1 MISTDD
7 LIFFR
12 TIARSRSLA
21 EAARS
26 LNVTPP
32 AVTQR
37 LRALEV
43 KVGVKLIDR
52 TSRGLALTDEGELI
66 AAQGA
71 TIIAAIDDL
80 SERLASRTSQVRG
93 HLRVAAPYGFGR
105 RHVAPIVQQFA
116 VDHPAAAAT
125 LDLSDS
131 PIRQMSESWDIVIH
145 IGALPESDRLV
156 TTLAPNRRIL
166 CAAPAYLARADPI
179 QHPADL
185 SAHHCLALR
194 ENGEDV
200 TLWRFAHPKHGKATV
215 RITPHLS
222 SNDGE
227 IIRDWARAG
236 LGMIVRSEWDVAEE
250 LAAGRLEEVLPQWYL
265 APAYVVALLHPRQGR
280 SGRANAFLK
289 LLRES
294 LSPAPWRESDREAP
308 PARV

>member
-37 LRALEV
+37 LRALET

-52 TSRGLALTDEGELI
+52 TSRGLSLTDEGELI
-66 AAQGA
+66 AAEGA
-71 TIIAAIDDL
+71 VIIGAIEDL
-80 SERLASRTSQVRG
+80 SERLASRTSQVSG

-105 RHVAPIVQQFA
+105 HHVAPVVQQFA
-116 VDHPAAAAT
+116 INHPAATAT
-125 LDLSDS
+125 LELSDS
-131 PIRQMSESWDIVIH
+131 PIRQMSESWDIIIH
-145 IGALPESDRLV
+145 IGTLPESDRLV

-179 QHPADL
+179 QHPAHL
-185 SAHHCLALR
+185 SDHHCLALR

-215 RITPHLS
+215 RIKPHLS

-227 IIRDWARAG
+227 IIRDWALAG
-236 LGMIVRSEWDVAEE
+236 LGVIVRSEWDVAED
-250 LAAGRLEEVLPQWYL
+250 LAAGQLEEILPHWSV
-265 APAYVVALLHPRQGR
+265 ASANVVALLHARQGR
-280 SGRANAFLK
+280 SGRANAFLQ

-294 LSPAPWRESDREAP
+294 LSPAPWRSEC
-308 PARV
+308 